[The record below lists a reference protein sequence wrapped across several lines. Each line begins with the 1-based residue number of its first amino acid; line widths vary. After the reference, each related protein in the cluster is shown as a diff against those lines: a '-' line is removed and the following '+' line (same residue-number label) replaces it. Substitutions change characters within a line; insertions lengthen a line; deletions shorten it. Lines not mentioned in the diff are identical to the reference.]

1 MKVHFSTILVFAHPH
16 SDIRDWSAFF
26 CSRLVES
33 AVQVIQK
40 YEFNGLDID
49 WEFPAWHGMPLAD
62 QENFISL
69 LRELRKAFDNP
80 DTFGTKNHIL
90 LTAAVAAPVT
100 IVETSYKVP
109 EMAQ

>member
-1 MKVHFSTILVFAHPH
+1 M
-16 SDIRDWSAFF
+16 
-26 CSRLVES
+26 ES

-40 YEFNGLDID
+40 YEFNGIDID
-49 WEFPAWHGMPLAD
+49 WEFPSWAGMPKAD

-69 LRELRKAFDNP
+69 LRELRTAFDDP
-80 DTFGTKNHIL
+80 KTFGDGNHIL